1 MKIILFILWLTLI
14 VIGLVSCKHISE
26 QQKTE
31 EEPSD
36 LRKQF
41 ELCKDK
47 FYVAYP
53 AEIII
58 TEWHECMKD
67 KQEGGTP

>member
-1 MKIILFILWLTLI
+1 MKRFVIVVWLVLI
-14 VIGLVSCKHISE
+14 MIGLVSCKHIISE

-53 AEIII
+53 DEIIL
-58 TEWHECMKD
+58 TEWHKCMKN
-67 KQEGGTP
+67 KQEG